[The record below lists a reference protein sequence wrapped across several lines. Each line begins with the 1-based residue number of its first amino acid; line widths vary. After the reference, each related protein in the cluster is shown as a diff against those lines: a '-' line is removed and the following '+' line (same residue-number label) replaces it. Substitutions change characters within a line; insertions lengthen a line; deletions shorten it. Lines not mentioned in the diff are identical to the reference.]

1 MSQFNLILLKH
12 VFSIFWRRSIVTLTL
27 ELKWHGLKAWSFWGV
42 YFSLGYWVKI
52 LHSGWSK
59 SLSPRNVQASI
70 QFT

>member
-27 ELKWHGLKAWSFWGV
+27 ELKWHGLKAWSFWSV
-42 YFSLGYWVKI
+42 CFSLGYWVKS

-70 QFT
+70 QFM